1 MRVPGAAV
9 VMTCGLAV
17 GLTLPMV
24 AEKVAAVV
32 ELQDRDARPVGTAT
46 ISPVKTG
53 GVQIALNLK
62 NLPPGEHAVHFHRV
76 ATCEA
81 PSFEGAGPHFNPA
94 MKQHGLHNPLG
105 PHAGDM
111 NNFVVAS
118 NGTAR
123 TILENPRVTMET
135 GATSI
140 FSEGGT
146 SRVVHAKADDLKSDP
161 AGNSGDRIACGV
173 IKN

>member
-1 MRVPGAAV
+1 
-9 VMTCGLAV
+9 MTCGLAV

-46 ISPVKTG
+46 ISPGKTG

-62 NLPPGEHAVHFHRV
+62 NLPPGEHAVHLHRV

-81 PSFEGAGPHFNPA
+81 PSFEAAGPHFNPA

-111 NNFVVAS
+111 NNFVVAP

-123 TILENPRVTMET
+123 TILQNPQVTMET

-146 SRVVHAKADDLKSDP
+146 SLVVHAKADDMKSDP

-173 IKN
+173 IKLN